1 MNSKIILGLAFV
13 AISIGLY
20 GVVNAPGEVQP
31 SLPNPS
37 GRTVTF
43 KVWRLTQPVLKG
55 QQLTRSDLTIEYLS
69 EDRAALLGI
78 DQNTEFDWR
87 TPEFVLRDIEAGELV
102 DHSMLTSPGESQY
115 LQAVI
120 DPGYVPYNVTVPG
133 KDVLGGTIAV
143 GDLVDISVL
152 SAPEQNLS
160 SEDTVSDIQH
170 LTMMPLLAQV
180 EVLDMVSSE
189 KAVSTL
195 TLEKETQVTLILQVT
210 NQQLAQLTVAQRIA
224 EIAVHKSLGE
234 EFSDD
239 LEADSSD
246 IIPISG
252 SAGGIREYRFE

>member
-1 MNSKIILGLAFV
+1 MNSKIIISLAFV

-20 GVVNAPGEVQP
+20 GVVNAPGESMPVQP
-31 SLPNPS
+31 EVP
-37 GRTVTF
+37 TKVVTY
-43 KVWRLTQPVLKG
+43 KVWQLTHPAVKG
-55 QQLTRSDLTIEYLS
+55 QQLKRSDFEIKHLS
-69 EDRAALLGI
+69 QAQASPLGI
-78 DQNTEFDWR
+78 DQDIELNWNGPVFA
-87 TPEFVLRDIEAGELV
+87 VRDIAANEWV
-102 DHSMLTSPGESQY
+102 DPNMLTSPGDSQY

-120 DPGYVPYNVTVPG
+120 QPGFVPYNVTVPG

-152 SAPEQNLS
+152 STPDQNLS

-170 LTMMPLLAQV
+170 LTMTPLLAQV
-180 EVLDMVSSE
+180 LVLDMVSSE

-195 TLEKETQVTLILQVT
+195 TLEKETQVTLILQVS

-224 EIAVHKSLGE
+224 EVAVHKSLGE
-234 EFSDD
+234 AFSDD

-252 SAGGIREYRFE
+252 GTSGIREYRFE